1 VSRLG
6 GATAFAAEA
15 ALWISGAALIASAAG
30 MHWSV
35 PDVAGLTGASP
46 SASVSASPSPSLAV
60 QSLAPGASPTIS
72 PIVQKYQ
79 AYVARPD
86 YQFKAKYVVT
96 ETAALNGLP
105 YELYFSGTMFYRGG
119 DYTESVRVAVNGT
132 VTTYDHVYL
141 GGSSYESKNGGA
153 WTRSNRSANDIAAT
167 KLQFAPPMLFVDKG
181 VEAKNG
187 AQLHR
192 LEVADSAAFSKAVV
206 KTSSSGT
213 TDAQMTYT
221 VWVGDDGVPAAIRV
235 EGWETGPINKVPT
248 KMTATMEFRLIPYV
262 VPAISAPV

>member
-1 VSRLG
+1 MSRLG

-35 PDVAGLTGASP
+35 PDVVGLAGASP
-46 SASVSASPSPSLAV
+46 SASASASPSPRLAA

-79 AYVARPD
+79 AYIARPD

-96 ETAALNGLP
+96 ETAAVNGLP
-105 YELYFSGTMFYRGG
+105 YEIYMSGTMLYKAG
-119 DYTESVRVAVNGT
+119 DYIDSRRMAVNGS
-132 VTTYDHVYL
+132 VTTFDYVYV
-141 GGSSYESKNGGA
+141 GGSRYERDNGGA
-153 WTRSNRSANDIAAT
+153 WTKSARSATDIASD
-167 KLQFAPPMLFVDKG
+167 KLTFGPAMLFVDKG
-181 VEAKNG
+181 METKNG

-192 LEVADSAAFSKAVV
+192 LEVADPVAYSKAMAHA
-206 KTSSSGT
+206 SGG

-221 VWVGDDGVPAAIRV
+221 AWVGDDGTPAAFRI
-235 EGWETGPINKVPT
+235 EGWIVGLVNKVST
-248 KMTATMEFRLIPYV
+248 KLTIAFEFRLIPYV